1 MIVRGRRNE
10 SLPSQ
15 TGEIIRAAFLK
26 LLGIVLEEDQTRS
39 TWDLQFQALLSK
51 ANNRLYIIRICK
63 HWLPLDQLDFL
74 LRSHMLSLVQ
84 YGIEIWAS
92 SFYSKYPR

>member
-26 LLGIVLEEDQTRS
+26 LLGDILEEDQTR
-39 TWDLQFQALLSK
+39 WNLQFQALLSK
-51 ANNRLYIIRICK
+51 ANNRSYIIRVCK

-74 LRSHMLSLVQ
+74 LGSHMLSLVQ